1 MAEAESEPKDTTSSS
16 SAAKV
21 EKEDGCTLIETHTK
35 ISYKQW
41 KDEKRKE
48 RVSHYF
54 MSCLT
59 VLVYVV
65 SFTDTWFIETS
76 ICAILWCEASLV
88 PRLRPHEAHS
98 V

>member
-1 MAEAESEPKDTTSSS
+1 MAEGGSEPKDTALSST
-16 SAAKV
+16 ATKV

-65 SFTDTWFIETS
+65 PFTDTRLIEIPPFIHL
-76 ICAILWCEASLV
+76 CHFV
-88 PRLRPHEAHS
+88 

>member
-1 MAEAESEPKDTTSSS
+1 MAEGGSEPKDTASSS
-16 SAAKV
+16 TATKV

-59 VLVYVV
+59 VLVHVV
-65 SFTDTWFIETS
+65 PVTDTWFIE
-76 ICAILWCEASLV
+76 IPPFIHLCHFV
-88 PRLRPHEAHS
+88 

>member
-1 MAEAESEPKDTTSSS
+1 MAEAKSEPKDTTSSS

-21 EKEDGCTLIETHTK
+21 EKEDGCTLIETHTR
-35 ISYKQW
+35 ITYQQW

-65 SFTDTWFIETS
+65 LFTDTWFIE
-76 ICAILWCEASLV
+76 IPPFIHLWHFV
-88 PRLRPHEAHS
+88 